1 MFAFSS
7 NGRGVRSSG
16 RSSRGDDS
24 SSGRSSRGDDSSSGR
39 SSDDSSSMQMLV
51 GFLL

>member
-7 NGRGVRSSG
+7 NGRGVR
-16 RSSRGDDS
+16 